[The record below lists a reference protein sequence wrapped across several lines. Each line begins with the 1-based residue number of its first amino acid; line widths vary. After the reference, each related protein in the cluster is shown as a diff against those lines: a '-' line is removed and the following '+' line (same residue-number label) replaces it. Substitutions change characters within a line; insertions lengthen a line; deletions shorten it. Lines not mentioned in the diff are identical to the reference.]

1 MNLSCKVVCVG
12 PAALDFIFDP
22 IVAGLRQREHEVVH
36 YTDYAQFER
45 ESAAVLGSAGVLVAV
60 GSFPCTRE
68 MMVRAPQLRAL
79 VSPFIGTEGF
89 DEAAATALGIIV
101 ANGQVPENFLSM
113 AESTILLI
121 LASLYSLHWWEQ
133 QLRDNLPHPPRV
145 PGRMLNG
152 RTVGMIGFGHIAR
165 AIAHRLHPWEVRLQ
179 TYIPRLRVPL
189 PNGIARVELDE
200 LLRTSDIVCVLA
212 SLNAETRGML
222 DLNRLRLMKSDAVL
236 INTARGGII
245 DEQALV
251 QIARERT
258 GLRIALDTFA
268 QEPLPIESPLRTLP
282 NAILTPHAIG
292 HTQESLAALPPATI
306 ETISRVIRG
315 ELPLYVRNPEVIPE
329 WTRRWSPRR

>member
-12 PAALDFIFDP
+12 PPALDFIFDP

-36 YTDYAQFER
+36 YTDHAQFER
-45 ESAAVLGSAGVLVAV
+45 ESAALLGSAGVLVAV

-133 QLRDNLPHPPRV
+133 QLRENLPHPPRV

-179 TYIPRLRVPL
+179 TYTPRLRVPL
-189 PNGIARVELDE
+189 PNDVERVELDE

-212 SLNAETRGML
+212 SLNAETHGML
-222 DLNRLRLMKSDAVL
+222 DLNRLRLMKPDAVL

-268 QEPLPIESPLRTLP
+268 QEPLPIQSPLRTLP
-282 NAILTPHAIG
+282 TAILTPHAIG

-329 WTRRWSPRR
+329 WTHRWSPRR

>member
-22 IVAGLRQREHEVVH
+22 IVDGLRQREHEVVH

-222 DLNRLRLMKSDAVL
+222 DLNRLRLMKPDAVL

-329 WTRRWSPRR
+329 WTHRWSP

>member
-1 MNLSCKVVCVG
+1 MSLGCNVVCIG
-12 PAALDFIFDP
+12 PGELHYIFDP
-22 IVAGLRQREHEVVH
+22 IVAGLRQRAYEVVH
-36 YTDYAQFER
+36 YTDYSQFER
-45 ESAAVLGSAGVLVAV
+45 DSADVLARAEVLVAAS
-60 GSFPCTRE
+60 SFPCTRE
-68 MMVRAPQLRAL
+68 LMMRAPKLRAL

-121 LASLYSLHWWEQ
+121 LASLYSLRWWEQ

-145 PGRMLNG
+145 PGHMLKG
-152 RTVGMIGFGHIAR
+152 RTIGMIGFGHIAR
-165 AIAHRLHPWEVRLQ
+165 AMAHRLHAWEVRLQ
-179 TYIPRLRVPL
+179 TYVPRLRAPL
-189 PNGIARVELDE
+189 PEGVACVELEE

-212 SLNAETRGML
+212 SLNADTHGML
-222 DLNRLRLMKSDAVL
+222 DLNRLRLTKPDAVL

-251 QIARERT
+251 QVARQRP
-258 GLRIALDTFA
+258 GLRIALDTFS

-282 NAILTPHAIG
+282 NAILTQHAIG
-292 HTQESLAALPPATI
+292 HTEESLEALPPATI
-306 ETISRVIRG
+306 ENVARALRG

-329 WTRRWSPRR
+329 WTRRWSRQL